1 MRAYIL
7 SFLFLFSVPAGAD
20 FEIPPPYEC
29 SPVADS
35 PRVESAPLC
44 LAGGWRSGLD
54 AFCQPLSFTAISRD
68 RAESMFRELV
78 ADPAIPFRFLPDGCQ
93 ARAQRMAEILLA
105 RGVRAGKIF
114 VKGRFELPNP
124 FDPLW
129 PVVRWQYHVAI
140 VVRTEEGNIVI
151 DPSLFAAPVSL
162 EQFLDTF
169 RAFPVS
175 RIDEVYLTGPFT
187 YELNHRALLLDGFRA
202 RDLECG
208 AELLR
213 TGLVLQ
219 GK

>member
-7 SFLFLFSVPAGAD
+7 IFLSLLSAPASAE

-35 PRVESAPLC
+35 PRTESAPLC
-44 LAGGWRSGLD
+44 LAEGWRSGLD
-54 AFCQPLSFTAISRD
+54 AYCQPLAFTAISRE
-68 RAESMFRELV
+68 RAGALFRELA
-78 ADPAIPFRFLPDGCQ
+78 ADPEIPFRFLPDGCQ

-105 RGVRAGKIF
+105 RGVRAGKVF
-114 VKGRFELPNP
+114 VKGKFELPNP

-140 VVRTEEGNIVI
+140 VVSTEEGNLVI
-151 DPSLFAAPVSL
+151 DPSLFSGPVGL
-162 EQFLDTF
+162 EHFLGTF

-187 YELNHRALLLDGFRA
+187 YELNHRALLLEGFRA

-208 AELLR
+208 AGLLR
-213 TGLVLQ
+213 AGLVLQ